1 FPVFN
6 PNEDKHKKR
15 LFMMNGLLSNQE
27 IRQDFINNTI
37 IRRKRFIEGGVA
49 RFSYSFCECHKIE
62 EILLNTY
69 DIILSPEKRDIELEE
84 DSHSHFFNST
94 KILPDEPKHK
104 NNVDSKIIVD
114 CENFEKDNTLK
125 GDCEEDKSNKMTEEK
140 VKKKISPSDEDIEPI
155 ESVQKVTERAEF
167 IISFQLEDLEEA
179 RFIYDQ
185 LTIFAPLILRLTRAT
200 FCGDERP
207 RINYGDELFCN
218 SNWDRCSIGF
228 DDRTISERGGRG
240 EIKGLCSC
248 GNCPELIDNTYCDYS
263 VEEYQDNVQPP
274 RRKEE
279 YLPKFI
285 PKGENYLKELR
296 QIKKGQGDLVKKFI
310 SKDTS
315 RPYDEGELS
324 HEVSSSDTESSETI
338 FLKDGPSKTGP
349 SEEYYFAKNRSLID
363 QFMVCLSDRQT
374 PYK

>member
-1 FPVFN
+1 
-6 PNEDKHKKR
+6 
-15 LFMMNGLLSNQE
+15 
-27 IRQDFINNTI
+27 
-37 IRRKRFIEGGVA
+37 
-49 RFSYSFCECHKIE
+49 
-62 EILLNTY
+62 
-69 DIILSPEKRDIELEE
+69 
-84 DSHSHFFNST
+84 
-94 KILPDEPKHK
+94 LPDEPKHK
-104 NNVDSKIIVD
+104 NKVD
-114 CENFEKDNTLK
+114 CLESGKDITIQK
-125 GDCEEDKSNKMTEEK
+125 EGEEQSNKMTEEK

-200 FCGDERP
+200 FCGDERS

-274 RRKEE
+274 RREME
-279 YLPKFI
+279 YLPKF
-285 PKGENYLKELR
+285 
-296 QIKKGQGDLVKKFI
+296 
-310 SKDTS
+310 
-315 RPYDEGELS
+315 
-324 HEVSSSDTESSETI
+324 
-338 FLKDGPSKTGP
+338 
-349 SEEYYFAKNRSLID
+349 
-363 QFMVCLSDRQT
+363 
-374 PYK
+374 